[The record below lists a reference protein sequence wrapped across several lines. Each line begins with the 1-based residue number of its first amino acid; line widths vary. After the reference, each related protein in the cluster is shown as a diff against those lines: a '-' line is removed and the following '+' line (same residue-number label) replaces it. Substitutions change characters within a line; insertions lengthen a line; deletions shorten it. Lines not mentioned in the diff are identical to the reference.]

1 MKSLPDLIKLQKQTI
16 MILKTQ
22 TFGSNEDYWKQV
34 LSRIKV
40 KKVELMLNKFYLKFR

>member
-1 MKSLPDLIKLQKQTI
+1 MKPLADLIKLEKQTI

-22 TFGSNEDYWKQV
+22 TFGSNQEYWKQV

-40 KKVELMLNKFYLKFR
+40 KRI